1 MPDYI
6 GSNDIVKKYI
16 GDQEVLKAY
25 VGSTE
30 IYTAATTTTTTT
42 AAPASLSISFVGY
55 FSGDVQA
62 RFSHGTLPANTTKL
76 KATIDGTGSGDTN
89 TTITFPLT
97 TDTHNGPDGFNSF
110 RIQYNSSTDQATV
123 FHGPGSAITNLSVT
137 LEALDT
143 NDTTLATSNT
153 LTGLSL
159 NEDG

>member
-25 VGSTE
+25 VGSVE
-30 IYTAATTTTTTT
+30 IYTAATT
-42 AAPASLSISFVGY
+42 APPASLSISFVGY
-55 FSGDVQA
+55 LSSNTQA
-62 RFSHGTLPANTTKL
+62 KFSHGTLPANTTKL

-97 TDTHNGPDGFNSF
+97 TATHNGPDGFNSF
-110 RIQYNSSTDQATV
+110 RIQYNSSTDEATL
-123 FHGPGSAITNLSVT
+123 FHGPGSSITNMSVT

-143 NDTTLATSNT
+143 NDATLATSNT

-159 NEDG
+159 QDDG